1 VAASRSECRTRGI
14 DSSAV
19 GNPEKNGG
27 VDADIRRPDHSDA
40 DAMGR
45 VVVRAWQA
53 AYRSIMPDEYLDG
66 LRAED
71 RASMWRRQI
80 DAAGGNGLLVVVTD
94 DQVTGFAAFGRC
106 QDDAAAGEEGQL
118 YAINLDPTH
127 WGKGLGR
134 ALLRAATTELARQG
148 FQSLVLWVVPE
159 NQRARGLYESE
170 GWASDGVTRHE
181 EVFGVAVTQVRY
193 RRQLT

>member
-1 VAASRSECRTRGI
+1 
-14 DSSAV
+14 
-19 GNPEKNGG
+19 
-27 VDADIRRPDHSDA
+27 VDTDIRRPEHSDA

-45 VVVRAWQA
+45 IVVRAWQA

-80 DAAGGNGLLVVVTD
+80 DAAGGNGLLVVVD
-94 DQVTGFAAFGRC
+94 ADEVAGFAAFGRC
-106 QDDAAAGEEGQL
+106 QDDGASAEEGQL

-127 WGKGLGR
+127 WGTASCDHGSCSSRFPEPGALGR
-134 ALLRAATTELARQG
+134 PGEPASAGSIRI
-148 FQSLVLWVVPE
+148 
-159 NQRARGLYESE
+159 RGV
-170 GWASDGVTRHE
+170 GVRRCGRHE
-181 EVFGVAVTQVRY
+181 DVFGVAVTQVRY

>member
-1 VAASRSECRTRGI
+1 
-14 DSSAV
+14 
-19 GNPEKNGG
+19 

-80 DAAGGNGLLVVVTD
+80 DAAGGNGLLVVVAD
-94 DQVTGFAAFGRC
+94 DEVAGFAAFGRC
-106 QDDAAAGEEGQL
+106 QDDAASGEEGQL

-148 FQSLVLWVVPE
+148 FQSLVLWVLPE

-170 GWASDGVTRHE
+170 GWASDGVSRHE
-181 EVFGVAVTQVRY
+181 EVFGVAVTEVRY